1 MKMNTK
7 TTWIALAAIA
17 AASLVLGL
25 IVFGMLP
32 EQVASHWNAQ
42 GEADGYSSALSG
54 VLLLPAIMIGTAL
67 LMMFIPA
74 IDPMKENIAAFREDY
89 NSMIVAMAGFML
101 YLHILTLL
109 FNLGVEFKMN
119 SLLAPGFGGLFF
131 LIGNMIG
138 KARRNFFI
146 GVRTPWTLS
155 SDRVWQRTHE
165 RAAVGYQAAGAL
177 TLIAILIPRWAI
189 VFMIGPVLAVSI
201 YTVVYSYFEF
211 QREKAGKP

>member
-1 MKMNTK
+1 MTMNTK

-74 IDPMKENIAAFREDY
+74 IDPMKENIVAFREDY

-177 TLIAILIPRWAI
+177 TLISILIPRWAI

-201 YTVVYSYFEF
+201 HTVVYSYFEF